1 VNLLASSRATYYNV
15 VRVEAS
21 TGRVADDC
29 CDCLDHGATKSTV
42 HVGLHVPTVGTYMYI
57 HVLSS
62 SLIYYVVLDLSST
75 VQ

>member
-1 VNLLASSRATYYNV
+1 MYLGELAGYVASSRATYNV

-42 HVGLHVPTVGTYMYI
+42 GLHVRTC
-57 HVLSS
+57 
-62 SLIYYVVLDLSST
+62 SLIYLYYQVRYSRSRDHPHS
-75 VQ
+75 